1 MTANELPIVP
11 VTKPLL
17 PDLARLNRTIADIW
31 ATAWLTNIGAQYR
44 ELESRLA
51 SFVGVPFVSLFNKGT
66 VAIARKSLDLPA
78 GGRGHRHL
86 APAAMGRRG

>member
-17 PDLARLNRTIADIW
+17 PDLATVNRTLADIW
-31 ATAWLTNIGAQYR
+31 ATAWLTNMGAQHR

-51 SFVGVPFVSLFNKGT
+51 HFLDVPFVSLFNK
-66 VAIARKSLDLPA
+66 
-78 GGRGHRHL
+78 
-86 APAAMGRRG
+86 APSPCRSR